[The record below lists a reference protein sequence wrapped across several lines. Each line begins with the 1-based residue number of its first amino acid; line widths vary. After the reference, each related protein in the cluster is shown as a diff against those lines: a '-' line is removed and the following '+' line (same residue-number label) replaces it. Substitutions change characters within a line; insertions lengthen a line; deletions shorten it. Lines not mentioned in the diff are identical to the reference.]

1 MKKLSQEEF
10 IERDIGKYNECK
22 KNIILSRFYFSKEKE
37 IPNEYLDII
46 YIEEEELLKAI
57 NSYNNQI

>member
-10 IERDIGKYNECK
+10 IERDIDKYNECK
-22 KNIILSRFYFSKEKE
+22 KHNIKLFYFSKEKE

>member
-10 IERDIGKYNECK
+10 IERDIDKYNECK
-22 KNIILSRFYFSKEKE
+22 NIILSCFYLSKEKE

-46 YIEEEELLKAI
+46 YTEEEELLKAI

>member
-1 MKKLSQEEF
+1 M
-10 IERDIGKYNECK
+10 NV

>member
-1 MKKLSQEEF
+1 M
-10 IERDIGKYNECK
+10 NV
-22 KNIILSRFYFSKEKE
+22 KNIILSCFYFSKEKE

-46 YIEEEELLKAI
+46 YIEEEELLKSI